1 MKAGIRLFGIEV
13 VGITLDKTTTQ
24 ANAAAAVDVLSSKVR
39 SAINSAATTVAEKTM
54 NANEAVTVEVHLPE

>member
-54 NANEAVTVEVHLPE
+54 NANEAVAVEVHLPE

>member
-39 SAINSAATTVAEKTM
+39 SAINSAASTVAEKT
-54 NANEAVTVEVHLPE
+54 ATAEEAVTVEVHLPE